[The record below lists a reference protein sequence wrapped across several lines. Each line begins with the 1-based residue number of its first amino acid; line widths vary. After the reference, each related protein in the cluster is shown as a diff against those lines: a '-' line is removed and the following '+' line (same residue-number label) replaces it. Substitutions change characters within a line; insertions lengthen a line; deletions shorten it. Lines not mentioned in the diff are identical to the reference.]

1 VADKVHIVR
10 QLPNQT
16 EAIVIEASIRQAM
29 RNEQEN
35 LPLAA
40 GDIISVE
47 QTNVT
52 VLMETVR
59 GVHFDIGST
68 EH

>member
-1 VADKVHIVR
+1 
-10 QLPNQT
+10 
-16 EAIVIEASIRQAM
+16 
-29 RNEQEN
+29 
-35 LPLAA
+35 LAA